1 MELLFVLAVT
11 LDQVAAVVDQYCCS
25 LWNSADAVPAASGP
39 GQGCEAFE
47 RFRPVFDRQIQ
58 PEFKKKIAQ
67 IVLAS
72 TTNNSILL
80 GFPVCKVSLQWSW
93 VLCALPCLCRGD
105 SSQACQASG
114 LVAFEAPVI

>member
-25 LWNSADAVPAASGP
+25 LWNSADAGSAASGP

-58 PEFKKKIAQ
+58 PELEKQTLRAQ
-67 IVLAS
+67 TVPMYRKLPTYLFFS
-72 TTNNSILL
+72 YLVFQSVKSRSN
-80 GFPVCKVSLQWSW
+80 GHRFYVPFPVYAV
-93 VLCALPCLCRGD
+93 VV
-105 SSQACQASG
+105 ASRLAKR
-114 LVAFEAPVI
+114 LV

>member
-25 LWNSADAVPAASGP
+25 LWNSADAGSAASGP

-58 PEFKKKIAQ
+58 PELEKQTLRAQ
-67 IVLAS
+67 TVPQTAYLFILF
-72 TTNNSILL
+72 LL
-80 GFPVCKVSLQWSW
+80 GFPVCKVSLQWS
-93 VLCALPCLCRGD
+93 
-105 SSQACQASG
+105 
-114 LVAFEAPVI
+114 

>member
-25 LWNSADAVPAASGP
+25 LWNSADAVSAASGP

-58 PEFKKKIAQ
+58 PELEKQTLRAQ
-67 IVLAS
+67 TVPQ
-72 TTNNSILL
+72 T
-80 GFPVCKVSLQWSW
+80 V
-93 VLCALPCLCRGD
+93 
-105 SSQACQASG
+105 
-114 LVAFEAPVI
+114 